1 MPELALGRQC
11 CSEDCEEHI
20 HHACFTKFC
29 HDHGIE
35 DPESN
40 QAFCVS
46 CAEELYPEAV
56 QQEVDLAEAG
66 REFEEA
72 EAAGEFAEA
81 EAETETEAQ
90 DQQEAVD
97 DAASAAGSEE
107 EGAAAANAEGGL
119 METEEQPAETAITMK
134 PPAEQVHAASDDEGD
149 DDNDDDKSVTSTRDS
164 EAETQGFFGG
174 SLPPTVDS
182 RVLLPQGKG
191 AVFAVEGTVAL
202 VGLDKF
208 QWDKVDVS
216 KLAAWGQTAG
226 QLEVDFSA
234 PTDTPEVHAVLLHN
248 RQGKP
253 EAYLTG
259 PSTRPNG
266 TEWRLF
272 AAYGPAPPNAER
284 HSEPALTEALEMGMH
299 VKYECPG
306 AVPIMSG
313 NPLPPAE
320 GDAHLV
326 AIAISKKQGAQG
338 RRFALLMPN
347 DEKDSMFFVGLDGS
361 LTRGD
366 CKQVPFP
373 HPHPPHNAPKCLDLC
388 HCSHHHP

>member
-11 CSEDCEEHI
+11 SSEGCEEHI

-81 EAETETEAQ
+81 EAETETGAQ
-90 DQQEAVD
+90 DQQKAVD
-97 DAASAAGSEE
+97 DAAGAAGSEE
-107 EGAAAANAEGGL
+107 EGAAAANAEGGP
-119 METEEQPAETAITMK
+119 MATEEQPTETAITMK
-134 PPAEQVHAASDDEGD
+134 PPAKQADAASDDEGD
-149 DDNDDDKSVTSTRDS
+149 DDDDDDDSVTSTRDS

-174 SLPPTVDS
+174 SLPPTVDA

-202 VGLDKF
+202 VGLDVF

-234 PTDTPEVHAVLLHN
+234 PSDTPEVHAVLVHN
-248 RQGKP
+248 RQGKRP

-259 PSTRPNG
+259 PSTRPSVSA
-266 TEWRLF
+266 EWRLF
-272 AAYGPAPPNAER
+272 AGFVPAPPHAER
-284 HSEPALTEALEMGMH
+284 HCVPALREELEMGMH
-299 VKYECPG
+299 VKYECTG
-306 AVPIMSG
+306 AVPVQAG

-338 RRFALLMPN
+338 RRFALLMPI
-347 DEKDSMFFVGLDGS
+347 DEKDPMFFVSLDGA

-366 CKQVPFP
+366 CKQVPQ
-373 HPHPPHNAPKCLDLC
+373 PPTPL
-388 HCSHHHP
+388 PRPTP